1 MNQNKSFW
9 KDEVAFYLDGV
20 SFVFKHVRRRKM
32 SEGLLVTGKG
42 SKELAGGKRLR
53 IIVAITYGKGV
64 VLKVP
69 YENMNG
75 NFFAEF
81 IGKHFI
87 VVLQSSDVEND
98 RRLFLMDNDPSQT
111 SKAVRKAM
119 EKIEAEFHN
128 IPARSL
134 DLNSIENVF
143 HLVKKSLYTISLP
156 NRERN

>member
-1 MNQNKSFW
+1 M
-9 KDEVAFYLDGV
+9 AIYLQ
-20 SFVFKHVRRRKM
+20 S
-32 SEGLLVTGKG
+32 SLESIL
-42 SKELAGGKRLR
+42 
-53 IIVAITYGKGV
+53 
-64 VLKVP
+64 
-69 YENMNG
+69 
-75 NFFAEF
+75 
-81 IGKHFI
+81 I

>member
-1 MNQNKSFW
+1 MASWHTFSRRLNEKGYGFYQVRKKGLVTERDKILRMNIKDKLKRYMNQNKSFW

-42 SKELAGGKRLR
+42 SKEFAGGKRLR

-81 IGKHFI
+81 IGKHFNSCFAKFGCRKR
-87 VVLQSSDVEND
+87 SSPV
-98 RRLFLMDNDPSQT
+98 S
-111 SKAVRKAM
+111 
-119 EKIEAEFHN
+119 HG
-128 IPARSL
+128 
-134 DLNSIENVF
+134 
-143 HLVKKSLYTISLP
+143 
-156 NRERN
+156 